1 MPPKSNSA
9 SWAGCTDDL
18 PCDACADCGQELP
31 LLAGWS
37 ALFNHPRQC
46 HFRDRSKLMR
56 RTLVESVPTLEC
68 VVEEL
73 CAGCHATVTPAA
85 AGSPLPAPIAPP
97 AAAGM
102 APVRLQISD
111 QLPDTSGPLPPVVT
125 ASADLLDEP
134 TLAPVVPAI
143 HSVTR

>member
-1 MPPKSNSA
+1 
-9 SWAGCTDDL
+9 
-18 PCDACADCGQELP
+18 
-31 LLAGWS
+31 
-37 ALFNHPRQC
+37 
-46 HFRDRSKLMR
+46 
-56 RTLVESVPTLEC
+56 VPTLEC

-85 AGSPLPAPIAPP
+85 ADSLLPAPIAPP

-111 QLPDTSGPLPPVVT
+111 QFPETPDPLPPVVT